1 MTLMSGKNTT
11 SPFGLRSRVIAVSGF
26 PMVLVMTTLG
36 FLIFYQ
42 FVSGAFEEKRE
53 RSTALLESFAVS
65 SSIAVATQNL
75 ESLDSNMIR
84 MAQAGGRL
92 HGLVHVAMLDHRGRI
107 LAQAYARDEDGII
120 MAPTKEVPQ
129 ISFYEEAIQSPDG
142 LWKRIVI
149 SDDSPLLAMSIPAVS
164 GLRWGT
170 LVGYFELT
178 SHEERIQTVGW
189 SLIWITFAIAL
200 SMTLGLL
207 FGLWRIV
214 VRPVRAIAKGASAVR
229 SGDLSTRIQMDRSD
243 ELGDLVS
250 SFNDMTGE
258 LEEYTS
264 RLQEKVEERTQELNA
279 KNGELEQVNR
289 RLEEVVQEL
298 DKLARTDRLTGIS
311 NRGHIMELL
320 NRELRRSRR
329 TGVTF
334 SVMLIDIDHFKNFN
348 DTYGH
353 MTGDYVLT
361 ETVSRMKGCLRN
373 TDALGRY
380 GGEEF
385 IAILPDTDKTGGI
398 AVGENVRNRVSVSPY
413 TDRDGCDVG
422 VVTVSGGVS
431 SFPEDGD
438 TVAELIRKADQALYE
453 AKSDG
458 RNQIVPFHE
467 EGR

>member
-1 MTLMSGKNTT
+1 
-11 SPFGLRSRVIAVSGF
+11 
-26 PMVLVMTTLG
+26 
-36 FLIFYQ
+36 
-42 FVSGAFEEKRE
+42 
-53 RSTALLESFAVS
+53 
-65 SSIAVATQNL
+65 
-75 ESLDSNMIR
+75 
-84 MAQAGGRL
+84 
-92 HGLVHVAMLDHRGRI
+92 
-107 LAQAYARDEDGII
+107 
-120 MAPTKEVPQ
+120 
-129 ISFYEEAIQSPDG
+129 
-142 LWKRIVI
+142 
-149 SDDSPLLAMSIPAVS
+149 
-164 GLRWGT
+164 
-170 LVGYFELT
+170 
-178 SHEERIQTVGW
+178 
-189 SLIWITFAIAL
+189 
-200 SMTLGLL
+200 
-207 FGLWRIV
+207 
-214 VRPVRAIAKGASAVR
+214 
-229 SGDLSTRIQMDRSD
+229 
-243 ELGDLVS
+243 
-250 SFNDMTGE
+250 
-258 LEEYTS
+258 
-264 RLQEKVEERTQELNA
+264 
-279 KNGELEQVNR
+279 
-289 RLEEVVQEL
+289 
-298 DKLARTDRLTGIS
+298 
-311 NRGHIMELL
+311 
-320 NRELRRSRR
+320 
-329 TGVTF
+329 VTF